1 MNHAA
6 DEPVPSESQASST
19 SVAEVP
25 VVRLNDDGTAKSSR
39 RLARPSNEPEAD
51 PLLGGFFIGDYIEVF
66 AHDRTAW
73 VAYNANYRSRAAAV
87 RGSPDPAARQTTW
100 PRCGCSCRLARSEEE
115 APLDRGLHP
124 SLSADGGNARGA

>member
-1 MNHAA
+1 
-6 DEPVPSESQASST
+6 
-19 SVAEVP
+19 
-25 VVRLNDDGTAKSSR
+25 
-39 RLARPSNEPEAD
+39 
-51 PLLGGFFIGDYIEVF
+51 VF

-87 RGSPDPAARQTTW
+87 GGSPDPAARQTTW